1 MEIKAVG
8 FDIDGTLYPN
18 SSMYLRSLGSFLRH
32 PGIYYHFG
40 KIRKEIRKIDYIGD
54 FREKQSMLL
63 AYSMKIDQNKASEIM
78 ERYLYQKW
86 HYIFKGVKP
95 FKYVKPVLLS
105 LKREGL
111 LLGAMSD
118 LPVQNKLDFL
128 GLSDLMDLSFS
139 SEDTGHLKPHSAPFT
154 TMISRF
160 GVKPGEI
167 LYVGNS
173 YKYDILGA
181 KKVGLRTAHLVRKP
195 EPDSQADF
203 SFHSFLDLRNWI
215 FSQNRGD
222 SWNSQLEI

>member
-18 SSMYLRSLGSFLRH
+18 FSMYLRSVGSFLSH

-40 KIRKEIRKIDYIGD
+40 KIRKEIREIDYIGD
-54 FREKQSMLL
+54 FRKKQSVLL
-63 AYSMKIDQNKASEIM
+63 ACSMKIGTNKASEIM
-78 ERYLYQKW
+78 ERYLYQRW
-86 HYIFKGVKP
+86 LYIFKGVKT
-95 FKYVKPVLLS
+95 FKNVRPVLLS

-111 LLGAMSD
+111 KLGAMSD
-118 LPVQNKLDFL
+118 LPVQNKMHFL
-128 GLSDLMDLSFS
+128 GLSDLMDFSFS

-154 TMISRF
+154 TLVSRF

-167 LYVGNS
+167 LYVGNN

-181 KKVGLRTAHLVRKP
+181 KKVGLRAAHLVRKP

-215 FSQNRGD
+215 FSQNRGG

>member
-1 MEIKAVG
+1 MKIKAVG

-18 SSMYLRSLGSFLRH
+18 SSMYFRSLGPFLSH
-32 PGIYYHFG
+32 PGLYYHFS
-40 KIRKEIRKIDYIGD
+40 KIRKEIREIDYIGD
-54 FREKQSMLL
+54 FREKQSALL
-63 AYSMKIDQNKASEIM
+63 AYSMRIDPEKASEIT

-86 HYIFKGVKP
+86 YYIFKGVKA
-95 FKYVKPVLLS
+95 FKDVRPVLLS

-111 LLGAMSD
+111 SLCAMSD
-118 LPVQNKLDFL
+118 LPIQKKLDFL
-128 GLSDLMDLSFS
+128 GLSDLIDFSFS
-139 SEDTGHLKPHSAPFT
+139 SEETGHLKPHSAPFN

-173 YKYDILGA
+173 YKYDISGA

-195 EPDSQADF
+195 KPDSQADF
-203 SFHSFLDLRNWI
+203 SFHTFLDLRDWI
-215 FSQNRGD
+215 ISQNRGG